1 MIRASSFISSGCN
14 FQASPTV
21 SLSPL
26 ESAFTPNESVTL
38 LESAFTK
45 NHRGWGVLSQE
56 FRARQN
62 NEEPALTGVECPPGG
77 DMRKTRR
84 EFVKQGSAGLVGVS
98 LTAAAVLTDTD
109 AAVRS
114 ADAGE
119 SPERTAGAQEP
130 TTPGAPP
137 AFGTGPAAGPEV
149 SPATFAEAEK
159 LVQVQLSAAE
169 RKVAAESWRVN
180 LASVYERRTGPKKVA
195 LEPAV
200 APHSRYQSALPGQ
213 RVGPQREQFVRS
225 KSDPGSLPSSDAD
238 IAYAPVTHLSR
249 WIEQRKLTSERL
261 TQIYLRRIEQFDPKL
276 RCVISLTRDLAL
288 TQAKKADEEI
298 AAGKYRGP
306 LHGIP
311 WGGKD
316 LLDTA
321 GIPTTYGAE
330 PYRNRVPKEDAAV
343 VKRLHAAGAVLLAK
357 LSLGALALNDIWFG
371 GQTVNPWLLEEGA
384 SGSSAGPGAAT
395 AAALVGFSIGSET
408 GGSIVSPSM
417 RCGVTGLRPTY
428 GRVPRTGAMTLC
440 WSLDKLGPMT
450 RYVEDALLVLHA
462 ISGPDAGDLS
472 SVPSRLDFDAGASL
486 KGLRV
491 GYFPAWMKEAP
502 ATPVDRAALEMLP
515 TLGMI
520 PVEVKLPDWPYG
532 SLNLILFAEGAA
544 AFEELT
550 LSGKLSEL
558 KVQTPDAWPN
568 IFRESRFLSAV
579 DFVQADRFRRKVCQ
593 EMARI
598 FDEVDLLLVPS
609 LRDEMLT
616 ISNHTGHPSLTLRTG
631 FVEVSE
637 ARSDWAPDPSRPLPK
652 FSPPRRVPHGV
663 TLLGRL
669 FEEGTLGRAGIA
681 LERAFAV
688 AGDRPPGF

>member
-1 MIRASSFISSGCN
+1 MSKSR
-14 FQASPTV
+14 
-21 SLSPL
+21 
-26 ESAFTPNESVTL
+26 
-38 LESAFTK
+38 
-45 NHRGWGVLSQE
+45 
-56 FRARQN
+56 RQFLAGTSY
-62 NEEPALTGVECPPGG
+62 AL
-77 DMRKTRR
+77 
-84 EFVKQGSAGLVGVS
+84 A
-98 LTAAAVLTDTD
+98 AAAVAPALSLADSD
-109 AAVRS
+109 AANS
-114 ADAGE
+114 
-119 SPERTAGAQEP
+119 QEP
-130 TTPGAPP
+130 TPGAPP
-137 AFGTGPAAGPEV
+137 AFGTGPAVGPEV

-159 LVQVQLSAAE
+159 LAQVQMTPAE
-169 RKVAAESWRVN
+169 RTVAADSWRVN
-180 LASVYERRTGPKKVA
+180 LASVYERRTGPRKVA
-195 LEPAV
+195 LEPSV
-200 APHSRYQSALPGQ
+200 APWSRYVSALPGE
-213 RVGPQREQFVRS
+213 RVGPQRDQFLRS
-225 KSDPGSLPSSDAD
+225 ESDPGALPANDAD
-238 IAYAPVTHLSR
+238 IAFAPVTRLSR

-261 TQIYLRRIEQFDPKL
+261 TQIYLRRIEQYDPKL
-276 RCVISLTRDLAL
+276 RCVITVTRDLAL
-288 TQAKKADEEI
+288 AQAKKADQEI

-343 VKRLHAAGAVLLAK
+343 VKRLHAAGAVLIAK

-395 AAALVGFSIGSET
+395 AAGLVGFAIGSET
-408 GGSIVSPSM
+408 GGSIIAPSM

-450 RYVEDALLVLHA
+450 RSVEDALLVLKE
-462 ISGPDAGDLS
+462 ISGPDPGDVS
-472 SVPSRLDFDAGASL
+472 SVPSHLDFAANAGV

-491 GYFPAWMKEAP
+491 GYFPVWMKENP
-502 ATPVDRAALEMLP
+502 ATDVDRAALAMLP
-515 TLGMI
+515 KLGMV
-520 PVEVKLPDWPYG
+520 PVEVSLPDWPYQA
-532 SLNLILFAEGAA
+532 LNLILFAEGAA

-550 LSGKLSEL
+550 LSGEASQL

-568 IFRESRFLSAV
+568 LFRQARFLSAV
-579 DFVQADRFRRKVCQ
+579 DFVQADRFRRKVAQ
-593 EMARI
+593 EMSRI
-598 FDEVDLLLVPS
+598 FSDVDLLLVPS

-616 ISNHTGHPSLTLRTG
+616 ISNNTGQPSLTLRAG

-637 ARSDWAPDPSRPLPK
+637 ARSDWAPDPKNPLPK

-669 FEEGTLGRAGIA
+669 FEEGTLGRVGIA

-688 AGDRPPGF
+688 VGERPPLFKT